1 MSYTPG
7 KIYADPT
14 STSGWVDIRTTGDDG
29 LRSLPFIACKHYDA
43 EANARRVV
51 ACWNACEGISTEAL
65 EKENMLPAFDREQD
79 RADRAERQRD
89 DLLESLEAI
98 INDGIHCDV
107 VPHLHTKA
115 MEAIKKARG
124 EA

>member
-1 MSYTPG
+1 MSYTRG
-7 KIYADPT
+7 KLTQAGLDTKDPHWMREIRNENNSGIAFCGSFPAEQAHAD
-14 STSGWVDIRTTGDDG
+14 
-29 LRSLPFIACKHYDA
+29 
-43 EANARRVV
+43 ARRLV

-79 RADRAERQRD
+79 RADKAERQRD
-89 DLLESLEAI
+89 DLLEALEAI

-124 EA
+124 